1 MRLYNTLTKN
11 EDEFLPKKRS
21 MVRMYV
27 CGVTPYD
34 YCHIGHGRSYLVYDV
49 LYRFLESEGFKILWV
64 QNFTDIDDKII
75 NRANELGISPKELA
89 DRFISEYFVDMD
101 RFGISRAFIYPRVTE
116 HIEEIIEFIV
126 KIIEKGYAYES
137 DGDVY
142 FSVRSYPHY
151 GKLSKRSLEE
161 MMAGARVDPSEKKKD
176 PLDFALWKS
185 AKPGEPY
192 WESPWGKGRPGW
204 HIECS
209 VMSLLYLGEEIDIH
223 GGGADLIFP
232 HHENETAQAE
242 SVIGHGKFVRF
253 WIHNGLV
260 NLRSE
265 KMSKSTGN
273 FIVLRETLS
282 SYKPEVL
289 RLYLLGTHYRSP
301 LDFDPQ
307 ALEDTQRAYSRIED
321 TVKLLAYIPDP
332 PSPVY
337 DQAFFDFREA
347 LSNDLN
353 TPQAIGVLFS
363 YLRENRP
370 ILDRGTWDPILPVFK
385 FNLIK
390 MCEVLGFKVLTSTN
404 ASLEAEK
411 LRDVMDVII
420 KVRNRLRQEKRF
432 DLSDEIRDSL
442 NNIGIVLEDTKEGTR
457 WKMS

>member
-1 MRLYNTLTKN
+1 
-11 EDEFLPKKRS
+11 
-21 MVRMYV
+21 
-27 CGVTPYD
+27 
-34 YCHIGHGRSYLVYDV
+34 
-49 LYRFLESEGFKILWV
+49 
-64 QNFTDIDDKII
+64 
-75 NRANELGISPKELA
+75 
-89 DRFISEYFVDMD
+89 
-101 RFGISRAFIYPRVTE
+101 
-116 HIEEIIEFIV
+116 
-126 KIIEKGYAYES
+126 
-137 DGDVY
+137 
-142 FSVRSYPHY
+142 
-151 GKLSKRSLEE
+151 
-161 MMAGARVDPSEKKKD
+161 
-176 PLDFALWKS
+176 
-185 AKPGEPY
+185 
-192 WESPWGKGRPGW
+192 
-204 HIECS
+204 
-209 VMSLLYLGEEIDIH
+209 MSLLYLGEEIDIH

-242 SVIGHGKFVRF
+242 SVIGQGKFVRF

-273 FIVLRETLS
+273 FIVLREILS
-282 SYKPEVL
+282 SYKPEIL

-307 ALEDTQRAYSRIED
+307 ALEDTERAYSRIED
-321 TVKLLAYIPDP
+321 TIKLLAHIPDP

-390 MCEVLGFKVLTSTN
+390 MCEILGFKVLTTTN

-411 LRDVMDVII
+411 LREVMEVII

-442 NNIGIVLEDTKEGTR
+442 NNIGIVLEDTNEGTR